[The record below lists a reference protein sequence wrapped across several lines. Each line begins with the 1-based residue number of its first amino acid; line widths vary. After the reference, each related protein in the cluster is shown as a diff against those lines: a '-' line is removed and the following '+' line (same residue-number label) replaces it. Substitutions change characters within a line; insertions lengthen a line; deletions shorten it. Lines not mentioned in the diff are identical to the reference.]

1 MKLGRQSEHVPGV
14 YMSGQSIE
22 FKIPVCEAIKI
33 NDKAAILVLEAPEIA
48 QQAEPGQFINIACD
62 QFLRRPIGL
71 MSVDRKKGMIRV
83 GIRVQGPGTRW
94 LALRKPGDILSVLG
108 PLGHGFTLE
117 GYQRV
122 ITIGGGTGVFPLL
135 FVHQVCRERN
145 LESLAVCGY
154 RSRDD
159 SLLLDTYRDL
169 GCRTLFASDAGDLD
183 IAGQATDALAVVLEE
198 LVDWDQTV
206 LLTCGP
212 RPMMRSVAE
221 LARKYNLACQVSMEE
236 RMACGVGVCLGCAC
250 ETHDPSRPGNK
261 IYQRCCVDGPVFD
274 SAVIVW

>member
-1 MKLGRQSEHVPGV
+1 MK
-14 YMSGQSIE
+14 GQSIE
-22 FKIPVCEAIKI
+22 FNIPVCEVIKI
-33 NDKAAILVLEAPEIA
+33 NEKAAVLELDAPEIA
-48 QQAEPGQFINIACD
+48 QSAEPGQFINIACD

-71 MSVDRKKGMIRV
+71 MSVDRQNGTIRV
-83 GIRVQGPGTRW
+83 GVRVQGPGTHW
-94 LALRKPGDILSVLG
+94 LALRKPGDVLSVLG
-108 PLGHGFTLE
+108 PLGHGFTLA
-117 GYQRV
+117 GYRRV

-135 FVHQVCRERN
+135 FVHQVCNEQN

-169 GCRTLFASDAGDLD
+169 GCRTLFASDTGDLD
-183 IAGQATDALAVVLEE
+183 IAGQATDALAVVLSD
-198 LVDWDQTV
+198 LDDLDKTV

-212 RPMMRSVAE
+212 RPMMKSVVQ
-221 LARKYNLACQVSMEE
+221 LARKYSIPCQVSMEE

-250 ETHDPSRPGNK
+250 ATHDPDHPGDI

-274 SAVIVW
+274 AAVIVW